1 MWRQIN
7 QFDQLKQLRYAKHG
21 TALRDRQEWICLVG
35 IRPGQWNSA
44 CLAVIVLE
52 INELATPALAVTE
65 QLKLR
70 LVERV
75 KRMRDSEAPLQL
87 VHIGCSYTR
96 ILSAVR
102 SAVFAAAAGHA
113 EWLTVPPCW

>member
-1 MWRQIN
+1 V
-7 QFDQLKQLRYAKHG
+7 
-21 TALRDRQEWICLVG
+21 VG

-44 CLAVIVLE
+44 CLAVIVLK
-52 INELATPALAVTE
+52 INELTTPALAITE

-75 KRMRDSEAPLQL
+75 KRVCNREVPLQL

-96 ILSAVR
+96 ILSVARNADMR
-102 SAVFAAAAGHA
+102 SKRICEAMPHFQLRHPKYYQFFRVLKFYPERVTLHNSYS
-113 EWLTVPPCW
+113 